1 MKSWFA
7 LLLSPAI
14 ALAAQSAL
22 YAQVTPSCASQSRL
36 GLHASAAIALAA
48 VLALLV
54 LAVGDWSLR
63 RAEPGGGDS
72 DHGTPGATRRFLSLL
87 AIAVSALSALVVA
100 AMWFGLLV
108 LSPCAPWP

>member
-1 MKSWFA
+1 MRSWFA
-7 LLLSPAI
+7 LLLSPSI

-36 GLHASAAIALAA
+36 GLHGSAAAALA
-48 VLALLV
+48 VVLVLLAL
-54 LAVGDWSLR
+54 AVSDWSTR
-63 RAEPGGGDS
+63 RAEPGGPDS
-72 DHGTPGATRRFLSLL
+72 DAGNPGATRRFLSLL
-87 AIAVSALSALVVA
+87 AIAVSALSALVIL